1 MIPYG
6 RQDITQA
13 DLDAVRDVLT
23 SDFITQGPAIS
34 DFEGAMAEY
43 CGASYAIA
51 VNSATSALHVA
62 YMALDLGPGDMLWT
76 SPNTFVATSNAA
88 LYCGADV
95 DFIDIDPD
103 TYNMCLDALEAKLQE
118 ADKAGLLPKIVTPVH
133 FAGQSCDMER
143 LGALK
148 AKYGFALVEDAS
160 HAVGGRYKGRPVG
173 NCAQSDITIFSF
185 HPVKIITTAE
195 GGMALTNS
203 DELAARMSMLRTH
216 GITRDPDRMSGESD
230 GPWYYQQT
238 MLGYNYRITDL
249 QAALGRSQLT
259 RLDHYI
265 DARHARREVYD
276 RDLANLPLK
285 QPYQAEYQR
294 SGLHLYPVLLQ
305 DEAPIDRKAAF
316 GKLRDLGIGVNVLY
330 IPVYLQPHYA
340 NLGFKPGYCPNAE
353 DYYSRMITI
362 PMFATLDQH
371 DQKAV
376 VEGLH
381 RVLDG

>member
-34 DFEGAMAEY
+34 GFEGAMAEY
-43 CGASYAIA
+43 CGADHAIA
-51 VNSATSALHVA
+51 MNSATSALHVA
-62 YMALDLGPGDMLWT
+62 YMALDLGQGGLLWT

-103 TYNMCLDALEAKLQE
+103 TYNMCLDALEAKLQQAE
-118 ADKAGLLPKIVTPVH
+118 NSGRLPDVVAPVH

-148 AKYGFALVEDAS
+148 AKYGFAIVEDAS
-160 HAVGGRYKGRPVG
+160 HAVGGSYKGAPVG
-173 NCAQSDITIFSF
+173 NCAHSDITVFSF

-195 GGMALTNS
+195 GGMALTNN
-203 DELAARMSMLRTH
+203 DELAARMVMLRTH
-216 GITRDPDRMSGESD
+216 GITRDPERMCGEID

-249 QAALGRSQLT
+249 QAALGHSQLA
-259 RLDHYI
+259 RLDQYI
-265 DARHARREVYD
+265 DARHVRRAVYD
-276 RDLANLPLK
+276 RDLSDLPLK
-285 QPYQAEYQR
+285 LPFQAEYQR
-294 SGLHLYPVLLQ
+294 SGLHLYPVLVQ
-305 DEAPIDRKAAF
+305 GEAPIDRKAAF
-316 GKLRDLGIGVNVLY
+316 EKLRELGIGVNVLY
-330 IPVYLQPHYA
+330 IPVYLQPYYSQ
-340 NLGFKPGYCPNAE
+340 LGFKPGYCPNAE

-362 PMFATLDQH
+362 PMFATLGEADQ
-371 DQKAV
+371 QTV
-376 VEGLH
+376 VGALH
-381 RVLDG
+381 KVFRA

>member
-34 DFEGAMAEY
+34 GFERAMAEY
-43 CGASYAIA
+43 CGAGHAIA
-51 VNSATSALHVA
+51 MNSATSALHVA
-62 YMALDLGPGDMLWT
+62 YMALELGQGGLLWT

-103 TYNMCLDALEAKLQE
+103 TYNMCLDALEAKLQQAE
-118 ADKAGLLPKIVTPVH
+118 TAGRLPDIVAPVH

-148 AKYGFALVEDAS
+148 AKYGFAIVEDAS
-160 HAVGGRYKGRPVG
+160 HAVGGSYKGAPVG
-173 NCAQSDITIFSF
+173 NCAHSDITVFSF

-195 GGMALTNS
+195 GGMALTNN
-203 DELAARMSMLRTH
+203 DELAARMGMLRTH
-216 GITRDPDRMSGESD
+216 GITRDPERMSGESD

-249 QAALGRSQLT
+249 QAALGHSQLA
-259 RLDHYI
+259 RLDQYI

-276 RDLANLPLK
+276 RDLSDLPLK
-285 QPYQAEYQR
+285 LPFQAAYQR
-294 SGLHLYPVLLQ
+294 SGLHLYPVLVR
-305 DEAPIDRKAAF
+305 DDAPIDRKAAF
-316 GKLRDLGIGVNVLY
+316 EKLRELGIGVNVLY
-330 IPVYLQPHYA
+330 IPVYLQPYYA
-340 NLGFKPGYCPNAE
+340 QLGFKPGYCPNAE

-362 PMFATLDQH
+362 PMFATLGEADQ
-371 DQKAV
+371 QAV
-376 VEGLH
+376 VGALH
-381 RVLDG
+381 KVFGA